1 MPKRK
6 RSDYERP
13 LPTDEETIPT
23 THEGEE
29 STRSIA
35 IHQKTIE
42 QKIHHSRV
50 LLKRAL
56 KTAKGFEQQKLG
68 KRIKAARKGKGKGGK
83 TQPTTQKGG
92 QEKSGNNDNN
102 NNEVERL
109 EKEIEALKHVD
120 LMDLATRH
128 LNKLLL
134 KNRALSGSK
143 YFPPEIAREVEELAK
158 VPVPTG
164 PVANVCARMLNANPV
179 KESVKEIV
187 ANLAR
192 LLGVEGGAE
201 DGKST
206 VKETETLEEKKKVK
220 ESKAAV
226 HGADQKPENDEEDS
240 GEEDSER
247 SPKDDSEDA
256 VIHPS
261 MLKNLAAKYLR
272 NGGAVS
278 SGESE
283 DEDEDD
289 ERIAWSSEDGGED
302 DDEEDISDSED
313 DRPRGRSMSITPIP
327 EDQLRKIEAL
337 EEEALDIDL
346 SDDNEEEE
354 EEEEEEVVS
363 DSETSPPPSKKS
375 EKSKAK
381 KQTAPALAPTP
392 TEPIKSSSFFPTL
405 MTGYISGSDS
415 DGASDASAQNKS
427 KKSKKKGP
435 PEKKIRKNRMG
446 QQARR
451 ALAEKMYGTG
461 ANHIKKAKEEKEAKV
476 KLKEEKRKAW
486 EEKQTKAVHVSWQLK
501 KKEKDE
507 KDRIVKDMMAG
518 KGAGAGKKIVFD

>member
-13 LPTDEETIPT
+13 LPEDSYDNA
-23 THEGEE
+23 EE

-35 IHQKTIE
+35 IQQSTIS
-42 QKIHHSRV
+42 QKIHHSRT

-68 KRIKAARKGKGKGGK
+68 KRIKAARKGKDQKNTSKNNKKDGKEGRK
-83 TQPTTQKGG
+83 
-92 QEKSGNNDNN
+92 EED
-102 NNEVERL
+102 EVERL
-109 EKEIEALKHVD
+109 EKEIEALKHID
-120 LMDLATRH
+120 LAELATRH
-128 LNKLLL
+128 LNKLLV
-134 KNRALSGSK
+134 KNRPLSNSR
-143 YFPPEIAREVEELAK
+143 YFPPEIAKEVEEQAK
-158 VPVPTG
+158 TPVPTG

-179 KESVKEIV
+179 KESVKEIIG
-187 ANLAR
+187 NLSR
-192 LLGVEGGAE
+192 LLGIEGGNEDSGKPTKESEKAE
-201 DGKST
+201 
-206 VKETETLEEKKKVK
+206 KKVK
-220 ESKAAV
+220 ESKAV
-226 HGADQKPENDEEDS
+226 IHGADKEFEDEGDNSEED
-240 GEEDSER
+240 DSEA
-247 SPKDDSEDA
+247 SSKDNSEDA

-272 NGGAVS
+272 NSGAVS
-278 SGESE
+278 SDE

-289 ERIAWSSEDGGED
+289 DDDRIAWSSEDDDDGEGED
-302 DDEEDISDSED
+302 EDEEDISESED

-327 EDQLRKIEAL
+327 EDELRKIEAL
-337 EEEALDIDL
+337 EDEALDINL
-346 SDDNEEEE
+346 SDEEGEGEE
-354 EEEEEEVVS
+354 GS
-363 DSETSPPPSKKS
+363 DSDVSSPPPKKS
-375 EKSKAK
+375 EKSKPK
-381 KQTAPALAPTP
+381 KQAAPALAPAP
-392 TEPIKSSSFFPTL
+392 TGPLKSSSFLPTL

-415 DGASDASAQNKS
+415 DAASDISAENKS
-427 KKSKKKGP
+427 RKSKKKGP

-461 ANHIKKAKEEKEAKV
+461 ANHVKKAKEEKEAKV
-476 KLKEEKRKAW
+476 KAKEDRKKAW